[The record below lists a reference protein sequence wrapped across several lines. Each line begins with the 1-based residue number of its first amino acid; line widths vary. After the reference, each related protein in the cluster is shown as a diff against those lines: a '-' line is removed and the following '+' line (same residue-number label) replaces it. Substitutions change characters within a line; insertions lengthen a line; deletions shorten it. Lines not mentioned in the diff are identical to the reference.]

1 MLSAFFALLA
11 LAALAGPVALRL
23 RRNPAFITGRD
34 GRLSTS
40 TTLALAWTVL
50 LVWLLLVILGYG
62 VFSGE
67 GTAWFHRTPDGP
79 FDPLTTV
86 YLPLLGGPYAALIA
100 AKAVVGMRIQQ
111 GSLTKPGPAPAAGT
125 DAPAT
130 RPVRDLIA
138 NDSGRTDL
146 VDLQY
151 VALSLV
157 TMAYVV
163 VFFLGDVGDGLP
175 RLPGQIWALTGA
187 PAGAYLLNKMAG
199 RPNPVITD
207 VRQDAPGGP
216 VTLSGG
222 GFQDASVVTFNE
234 TGVPARLDGGRLVVD
249 RPGTLT
255 GPQAVV
261 VTTTGLRSDPY
272 AFTPAAASATASP
285 ATAPEAAV
293 GPQRPAPDGSPAK
306 PAGNR

>member
-1 MLSAFFALLA
+1 MLSAFFALLT

-23 RRNPAFITGRD
+23 RKNPAFITGRD

-50 LVWLLLVILGYG
+50 LVWLLLVSLGYG
-62 VFSGE
+62 MFSGE
-67 GTAWFHRTPDGP
+67 GIAWFHRDPDGP
-79 FDPLTTV
+79 FSALTTV

-100 AKAVVGMRIQQ
+100 AKAVVGMRVQQ
-111 GSLTKPGPAPAAGT
+111 GSLAKPGPAPAAGAG
-125 DAPAT
+125 APAA

-163 VFFLGDVGDGLP
+163 VFFLADVGGGLP
-175 RLPGQIWALTGA
+175 RLPEQIWALTGA

-199 RPNPVITD
+199 RANPVITD
-207 VRQDAPGGP
+207 VRQETPGGP
-216 VTLSGG
+216 VTVSGG

-234 TGVPARLDGGRLVVD
+234 TGVPARLEGGRLVVD
-249 RPGTLT
+249 VPGTLT
-255 GPQAVV
+255 GPQAVI

-272 AFTPAAASATASP
+272 AFTPAAAPATSGTVSPASP
-285 ATAPEAAV
+285 AV
-293 GPQRPAPDGSPAK
+293 GPQRPAPDNTPQRPA
-306 PAGNR
+306 PNQ